1 MLTTLTTMILHEY
14 FLIETL
20 LSKINLQQEEDY
32 YSEGLVSG
40 SASRGRQ
47 SKPRLRRWCIR
58 DNLLFLKYSHWLM
71 LEYKDYENNL
81 EYANFLLHKT
91 QQV

>member
-1 MLTTLTTMILHEY
+1 MLTTLMTMILHEY

-47 SKPRLRRWCIR
+47 SKPRLRPWCIR
-58 DNLLFLKYSHWLM
+58 DNLLFLKYLHWLM
-71 LEYKDYENNL
+71 L
-81 EYANFLLHKT
+81 A
-91 QQV
+91 VCI